1 MTDKV
6 NANCMTY
13 MWMVPPCVN
22 LELQS
27 HLFFQRGLSESFKDV
42 PLGLDG
48 STLRA
53 GPQGGGEQLMPR
65 SLSLSGHHPQHAGA
79 AHNTSPAPRDSK
91 VKPFVGKE
99 KKKMEMDPIFLDKW
113 SH

>member
-1 MTDKV
+1 MS
-6 NANCMTY
+6 CS
-13 MWMVPPCVN
+13 
-22 LELQS
+22 LI
-27 HLFFQRGLSESFKDV
+27 FFQRGLSESFKDV

-65 SLSLSGHHPQHAGA
+65 SLSLSGHHPQHANA
-79 AHNTSPAPRDSK
+79 AHTPPPAPHDSK

-99 KKKMEMDPIFLDKW
+99 MKKMEVEPILLDRW
-113 SH
+113 SHY

>member
-1 MTDKV
+1 M
-6 NANCMTY
+6 
-13 MWMVPPCVN
+13 N

-27 HLFFQRGLSESFKDV
+27 HFFFQRGLSESFKDV

-65 SLSLSGHHPQHAGA
+65 SLSLSGRHPQHASA
-79 AHNTSPAPRDSK
+79 AHTPPPAPHDSK
-91 VKPFVGKE
+91 VGKE
-99 KKKMEMDPIFLDKW
+99 MKKMEVEPILLDRW
-113 SH
+113 SHY